1 MTPEEPGGAVPPAP
15 DEPAPPAPPSPA
27 AGPPAW
33 TFFLTPAAVL
43 IGALIIA
50 AAIWWQPAD
59 DEAASPAATPPPA
72 GMSTMPAASPT
83 TAAARTLVDTFLGYA
98 RSLQLDEG
106 RLMQCLNDPQNVQL
120 INAHLQRGSQ
130 LGVSGTP
137 TFFINNK
144 KLVGA
149 QPTALMLEIIEKER
163 SPNPPTS
170 IDAYS
175 PQLQQLAATNPP
187 SFAIVEARPDLS
199 GAAFEGNPN
208 ARVVIVE
215 ARPDLS
221 GAAFEG
227 NPNARVVIA
236 EFSDFQCPFCKRWNE
251 TTLGEVRK
259 LLGDE
264 VALAFLHF
272 PIAQIHPNAGNASL
286 LAICAGA
293 QGKFWEMHDL
303 LFARQDEWANLR

>member
-1 MTPEEPGGAVPPAP
+1 MTSEEPGGAVPPAP
-15 DEPAPPAPPSPA
+15 NDRAPSAPPSPA
-27 AGPPAW
+27 GGQPAW

-43 IGALIIA
+43 IGALVIA
-50 AAIWWQPAD
+50 AAIWWQPAP
-59 DEAASPAATPPPA
+59 DEATSPAPTPSPMGA
-72 GMSTMPAASPT
+72 STMPAASPT

-149 QPTALMLEIIEKER
+149 QPAALMLEIIEKER

-170 IDAYS
+170 IEAYS

-187 SFAIVEARPDLS
+187 SFAILPERPDLS

-208 ARVVIVE
+208 A
-215 ARPDLS
+215 
-221 GAAFEG
+221 G
-227 NPNARVVIA
+227 VVIA

-293 QGKFWEMHDL
+293 QGKFWQMHDL

>member
-15 DEPAPPAPPSPA
+15 AEPAPPAPPSPA
-27 AGPPAW
+27 AGQPAW
-33 TFFLTPAAVL
+33 TFFLTPAVVL

-208 ARVVIVE
+208 ARVVI
-215 ARPDLS
+215 
-221 GAAFEG
+221 
-227 NPNARVVIA
+227 A

>member
-27 AGPPAW
+27 AGQPGWA
-33 TFFLTPAAVL
+33 FLLTPAAVL
-43 IGALIIA
+43 LGALIIA

-149 QPTALMLEIIEKER
+149 QPAALMLEIIEKER

-170 IDAYS
+170 LEAYS

-187 SFAIVEARPDLS
+187 SFA
-199 GAAFEGNPN
+199 
-208 ARVVIVE
+208 IVE